1 MATITKLSELKQ
13 KILALYDSFIKD
25 EIDAFTIGQVRTMLC
40 RLKPII
46 DAGRLQLE
54 ILNKFFNED
63 VSARFNNKWDT
74 DLLICRKIN
83 IESAFEII
91 IEMGFVTA

>member
-1 MATITKLSELKQ
+1 MATTTKLSELKQ
-13 KILALYDSFIKD
+13 KILELYDSFVKD
-25 EIDAFTIGQVRTMLC
+25 EIDAFTIGQVRTMLH
-40 RLKPII
+40 RLNPVI
-46 DAGRLQLE
+46 DAGKLQLD

-63 VSARFNNKWDT
+63 VLTRYTHKWNKDQ
-74 DLLICRKIN
+74 LICRKIN

>member
-1 MATITKLSELKQ
+1 MATTTKLSELKQ
-13 KILALYDSFIKD
+13 KILELYDSFIND

-46 DAGRLQLE
+46 EAGRLQIE

-63 VSARFNNKWDT
+63 VCVRFTHKWDE

-91 IEMGFVTA
+91 IEMGFVAA

>member
-1 MATITKLSELKQ
+1 MATITRLSELKQ

-40 RLKPII
+40 RLRPLTE
-46 DAGRLQLE
+46 AGRLQIE
-54 ILNKFFNED
+54 ILRKFFNED
-63 VSARFNNKWDT
+63 VCTRFIHKWDN
-74 DLLICRKIN
+74 DILITRKIN

-91 IEMGFVTA
+91 ADMGFVGI

>member
-13 KILALYDSFIKD
+13 RILNLYDSFIKD
-25 EIDAFTIGQVRTMLC
+25 DIDAFTIGQVRTMLC
-40 RLKPII
+40 RLKPLTE
-46 DAGRLQLE
+46 AGGLQLE

-63 VSARFNNKWDT
+63 VLARFTQKWDE
-74 DLLICRKIN
+74 DILICRKIN

-91 IEMGFVTA
+91 IEMGLVAI